1 MKNKILSAVMI
12 LALISLTTACD
23 KDLLNEK
30 PPHII
35 TSETL
40 FTTLDGFETGLN
52 GLYAQV
58 RREKESSIGDHM
70 MMGSM
75 FMTGTD
81 NSVTNH
87 QNPGFYV
94 VAELWREQNNPNN
107 AEIDMV
113 FKWLY
118 NVINA
123 ANTIINQA
131 EGRDDVNWSGGGGS
145 DEQNKNRVIAEAK
158 AIRAWAYR
166 HLTYGWGAVPLSL
179 EESSGANIKTD
190 WERTPVA
197 EVRAQ
202 MIQDLL
208 FAEIHVGVEPSL
220 KGRITKGAV
229 QHLLAETYL
238 AMNNPAEALK
248 FADKVIST
256 PNYKLITQRYGV
268 RASQPGVPFMDM
280 FWEGNTNRED
290 GNTEALWV
298 FQFGLKITGGGG
310 SVLRRYHLSRFWNI
324 SVGGVRP
331 IVHTWERGGLG
342 YGRASFTKWALDIY
356 EPQDHRFSE
365 HAIRKFFVLG
375 DAQMNA
381 PYPADNLPPG
391 WAYGDTLKLDWS
403 RDITATRRGVFNWP
417 FSRKAEGTDPGNMNE
432 YFMHK
437 DQTYLRLAET
447 YLIKAEAEFLLN
459 RPADA
464 AKTIN
469 IIRKRSNASEITAA
483 DVSIDFILDERSRE
497 LFLEEHRRWSLLRTG
512 KWLERTKKYNLNGGQ
527 WIAEKDLLYP
537 IPQSVIDANL
547 TKEMPQNPGF

>member
-1 MKNKILSAVMI
+1 MKNKIFIAAIMLVF
-12 LALISLTTACD
+12 ISLFPACD
-23 KDLLNEK
+23 QDLLNEQ

-52 GLYAQV
+52 GLYGQV
-58 RREKESSIGDHM
+58 RREKESSTGDHM
-70 MMGSM
+70 MMGAM

-107 AEIDMV
+107 TEIDMV

-118 NVINA
+118 NVINS

-131 EGRDDVNWSGGGGS
+131 EGRDDVNWSGGSGTE
-145 DEQNKNRVIAEAK
+145 DQNKNRVIAEAR
-158 AIRAWAYR
+158 AMRAWAYR

-190 WERTPVA
+190 WERTPVP

-220 KGRITKGAV
+220 KGRITRGAV

-248 FADKVIST
+248 FADKVIGT

-268 RASQPGVPFMDM
+268 RANQPGVPFMDM

-342 YGRASFTKWALDIY
+342 YGRASLTKWALDIY
-356 EPQDHRFSE
+356 EPKDHRFSE
-365 HAIRKFFVLG
+365 HAIRKYFVLG
-375 DAQMNA
+375 NAQMNS

-391 WAYGDTLKLDWS
+391 WAYGDTLHLDWS
-403 RDITATRRGVFNWP
+403 RDITATRKGVFNWP
-417 FSRKAEGTDPGNMNE
+417 FSRKAEGTDPNNMNE

-437 DQTYLRLAET
+437 DLTYLRLAET
-447 YLIKAEAEFLLN
+447 YLIKAEAELLLN
-459 RPADA
+459 KPADA
-464 AKTIN
+464 ANTIN
-469 IIRKRSNASEITAA
+469 VIRRRSNASENN
-483 DVSIDFILDERSRE
+483 RSRCY
-497 LFLEEHRRWSLLRTG
+497 HRFYTGRTF
-512 KWLERTKKYNLNGGQ
+512 KR
-527 WIAEKDLLYP
+527 IV
-537 IPQSVIDANL
+537 S
-547 TKEMPQNPGF
+547 

>member
-1 MKNKILSAVMI
+1 M
-12 LALISLTTACD
+12 LAIISLTTACD
-23 KDLLNEK
+23 QDLLNEK

-70 MMGSM
+70 MMGAM

-131 EGRDDVNWSGGGGS
+131 EGRDDVNWSGGSGS
-145 DEQNKNRVIAEAK
+145 AEQNKNRVIAEAR

-190 WERTPVA
+190 WERTPVP

-220 KGRITKGAV
+220 KGRITRGAV

-356 EPQDHRFSE
+356 EPKDHRFSE
-365 HAIRKFFVLG
+365 HAIRKYFVLG
-375 DAQMNA
+375 NAQMNS

-403 RDITATRRGVFNWP
+403 RDITASRRGVFNWP

-447 YLIKAEAEFLLN
+447 YLLKAEAEFLLN

-464 AKTIN
+464 ANTIN
-469 IIRKRSNASEITAA
+469 VIRRRSNASDVTAA
-483 DVSIDFILDERSRE
+483 DISIDFILDERSRE

>member
-1 MKNKILSAVMI
+1 MKENILK
-12 LALISLTTACD
+12 LAFSVTFLVFIAACD
-23 KDLLNEK
+23 TDLLVER

-94 VAELWREQNNPNN
+94 VAELWREQNNPNHT
-107 AEIDMV
+107 EIDMV

-118 NVINA
+118 GVINA

-131 EGRDDVNWSGGGGS
+131 EARDDVNWSGGGAS
-145 DEQNKNRVIAEAK
+145 EADNRNRVMAEAR
-158 AIRAWAYR
+158 ALRAWAYR
-166 HLTYGWGAVPLSL
+166 HLTYGWSDVPLSL
-179 EESSGANIKTD
+179 EESSGGNVKTD

-197 EVRAQ
+197 KVREQ
-202 MIQDLL
+202 IIEDLL
-208 FAEIHVGVEPSL
+208 FAEAHVGVEPSL

-229 QHLLAETYL
+229 QHLLSEMYL
-238 AMNNPAEALK
+238 VMKNPGEALK
-248 FADKVIST
+248 YANKVIET

-268 RASQPGVPFMDM
+268 RTNRPGVPFMDM

-331 IVHTWERGGLG
+331 IVHTYERGGLG

-356 EPQDHRFSE
+356 EPQDDRFSE
-365 HAIRKFFVLG
+365 HAIRKFFILG
-375 DAQMNA
+375 DAQMNS

-391 WAYGDTLKLDWS
+391 WSYGDTLKLSWS
-403 RDITATRRGVFNWP
+403 QDITPTRKGVLNWP
-417 FSRKAEGTDPGNMNE
+417 FSRKAEGVDPSNMNE

-437 DQTYLRLAET
+437 DLTYIRLAET
-447 YLIKAEAEFLLN
+447 YLLKAEAELLLG
-459 RPADA
+459 RPQDA
-464 AKTIN
+464 ANTIN
-469 IIRKRSNASEITAA
+469 IIRRRSNASEVPASAIT
-483 DVSIDFILDERSRE
+483 IDFILDERSRE
-497 LFLEEHRRWSLLRTG
+497 LFLEEHRRWTLLRTG
-512 KWLERTKKYNLNGGQ
+512 KWLERTRAFNKNGGQ

>member
-1 MKNKILSAVMI
+1 MKNKILRAVMM
-12 LALISLTTACD
+12 LAIISLTTACD
-23 KDLLNEK
+23 QDLLNEK

-70 MMGSM
+70 MMGAM

-131 EGRDDVNWSGGGGS
+131 EGRDDVNWSGGSGS
-145 DEQNKNRVIAEAK
+145 AEQNKNRVIAEAR

-190 WERTPVA
+190 WERTPVP

-220 KGRITKGAV
+220 KGRITRGAV

-356 EPQDHRFSE
+356 EPKDHRFSE
-365 HAIRKFFVLG
+365 HAIRKYFVLG
-375 DAQMNA
+375 NAQMNS

-403 RDITATRRGVFNWP
+403 RDITASRRGVFNWP

-447 YLIKAEAEFLLN
+447 YLLKAEAEFLLN

-464 AKTIN
+464 ANTIN
-469 IIRKRSNASEITAA
+469 VIRRRSNASDVTAA
-483 DVSIDFILDERSRE
+483 DISIDFILDERSRE